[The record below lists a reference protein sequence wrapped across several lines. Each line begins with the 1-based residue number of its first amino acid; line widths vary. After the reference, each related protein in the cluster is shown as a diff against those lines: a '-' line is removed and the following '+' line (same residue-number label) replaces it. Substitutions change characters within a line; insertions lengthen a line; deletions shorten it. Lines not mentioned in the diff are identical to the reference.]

1 MPIDTENALVVFSAD
16 PKSIAYKQLSFPWDH
31 YDNTTINYNKSNL
44 VPGTTDIYYDLPNQT
59 QTTVKTVDAII
70 EGDRVTLNKVG
81 NIPIASADY
90 RSTKYSL
97 NTNVVSA
104 NVKLNANIEDQLSEI
119 LTAKIREAIKEAP
132 NSSFYDIPTDVNPG
146 VSFTVTAQNGESK
159 TVNAPN
165 LHLSVSHDYKITP
178 PAGAILISA
187 TNKTINV
194 YQHDEGNIPSVVDQD
209 QLTKT
214 VTRTINVHKPG
225 EPVQTIKQTVI
236 LHQSASV
243 IDGTEVHYN
252 GDWTPEGDGNWQS
265 YTVPTVSGYTA
276 SQSKVAQKIVTN
288 TTKDQT
294 VDITYTANPQS
305 TQIIYVDDDAS
316 GQQVKTTA
324 LSGKTDQTVATNI
337 TAPTNYILV
346 NPSNNPTNYTFKAA
360 NNTPITVH
368 VKHATQDVSATDAQA
383 KVVRDYK
390 VQMKYPH
397 PDGSNKYGT
406 DGVVFD
412 WSLTLTR
419 TATKDLATGK
429 VTYGPW
435 TGDAKSQGVWE
446 KRDGVSSN
454 TVEPSL
460 ELGSVPLPDL
470 KGYNIFFDYQNQTTS
485 YGEYGFDFRNGLYHF
500 GQGDRL
506 TFAPYSATYHN
517 FDTSGGSP
525 AWTRANSNLNFDP
538 QTGNGIYRGFII
550 DFKAAD
556 PNGTDNTHWNSYI
569 TYDELNQL
577 PASQTFTIR
586 YVPAQQTSR
595 VDYKDTQSGTIVHQ
609 TQLSGVTDQTINV
622 ANEVPAGY
630 HLASGAQVPTKYTF
644 SGESNPTVTVN
655 LVHAT
660 TTVTPDAPKTTAD
673 KLPDNPTKT
682 YPSGVAKD
690 DLNKTITR
698 TINVTDPHTQK
709 VATTTQPV
717 HLTRTADV
725 DEVSGAVTYG
735 KWTTGEWPTFN
746 APVVAGYT
754 PSQAS
759 VAKTTVTDTT
769 KDQTVKITYTANPQS
784 TTVNYVDQSGKTIHT
799 TPVKGVTDQTVKV
812 PSEVPAGWKLVDGQ
826 TVPKEVTFGP
836 DGYPAVTVKI
846 EHGHV
851 TVTPDQPKTPSDK
864 LPDNPTKPYPSGVS
878 QNDLNKTITRTI
890 QVVDPHTQKVATT
903 TQSVHLTR
911 TADVDEVSGAV
922 TYGQWTTDTWNQFT
936 TPAVPGYTPT
946 QAVIN
951 QTTVTDTTKD
961 QTIKITYTANS
972 QTTQVNYVDQ
982 SGKVVHATPIKGV
995 TDQTVKVPNEVPAGW
1010 KLVDGQT
1017 VPSDLTFGA
1026 DGYPAVTVKIEHR
1039 HVTVTPNQ
1047 PKTPADA
1054 FPDNPAEHYPTGVAK
1069 DDLNKTITR
1078 KINVTD
1084 PHTQKVTT
1092 TTQTVH
1098 LTRTADVDEV
1108 NGAVVYG
1115 KWTTGTWDSFI
1126 PSPRLI

>member
-1 MPIDTENALVVFSAD
+1 M
-16 PKSIAYKQLSFPWDH
+16 
-31 YDNTTINYNKSNL
+31 
-44 VPGTTDIYYDLPNQT
+44 
-59 QTTVKTVDAII
+59 
-70 EGDRVTLNKVG
+70 
-81 NIPIASADY
+81 
-90 RSTKYSL
+90 
-97 NTNVVSA
+97 
-104 NVKLNANIEDQLSEI
+104 
-119 LTAKIREAIKEAP
+119 
-132 NSSFYDIPTDVNPG
+132 
-146 VSFTVTAQNGESK
+146 
-159 TVNAPN
+159 
-165 LHLSVSHDYKITP
+165 
-178 PAGAILISA
+178 
-187 TNKTINV
+187 
-194 YQHDEGNIPSVVDQD
+194 
-209 QLTKT
+209 
-214 VTRTINVHKPG
+214 HKPG

-337 TAPTNYILV
+337 TAPTNYVLV

-460 ELGSVPLPDL
+460 GLGSVPLPDL

-717 HLTRTADV
+717 H
-725 DEVSGAVTYG
+725 
-735 KWTTGEWPTFN
+735 
-746 APVVAGYT
+746 
-754 PSQAS
+754 
-759 VAKTTVTDTT
+759 
-769 KDQTVKITYTANPQS
+769 
-784 TTVNYVDQSGKTIHT
+784 
-799 TPVKGVTDQTVKV
+799 
-812 PSEVPAGWKLVDGQ
+812 
-826 TVPKEVTFGP
+826 
-836 DGYPAVTVKI
+836 
-846 EHGHV
+846 
-851 TVTPDQPKTPSDK
+851 
-864 LPDNPTKPYPSGVS
+864 
-878 QNDLNKTITRTI
+878 
-890 QVVDPHTQKVATT
+890 
-903 TQSVHLTR
+903 
-911 TADVDEVSGAV
+911 
-922 TYGQWTTDTWNQFT
+922 
-936 TPAVPGYTPT
+936 
-946 QAVIN
+946 
-951 QTTVTDTTKD
+951 
-961 QTIKITYTANS
+961 
-972 QTTQVNYVDQ
+972 
-982 SGKVVHATPIKGV
+982 
-995 TDQTVKVPNEVPAGW
+995 
-1010 KLVDGQT
+1010 
-1017 VPSDLTFGA
+1017 
-1026 DGYPAVTVKIEHR
+1026 
-1039 HVTVTPNQ
+1039 
-1047 PKTPADA
+1047 
-1054 FPDNPAEHYPTGVAK
+1054 
-1069 DDLNKTITR
+1069 
-1078 KINVTD
+1078 
-1084 PHTQKVTT
+1084 
-1092 TTQTVH
+1092 
-1098 LTRTADVDEV
+1098 
-1108 NGAVVYG
+1108 
-1115 KWTTGTWDSFI
+1115 
-1126 PSPRLI
+1126 